1 MCYPLT
7 ESRVTGGEALSLQQW
22 DSAAGRVDMRGY
34 AQRTDTEGAGLPGR
48 ANGRSD
54 AHQSGRV
61 HANGDEKVLSRVL
74 AESRASGILE
84 NQRVYVERPRH
95 DRFCLRVM
103 LMVSVIPH

>member
-1 MCYPLT
+1 
-7 ESRVTGGEALSLQQW
+7 
-22 DSAAGRVDMRGY
+22 MRGY

-74 AESRASGILE
+74 AQSRASGILE
-84 NQRVYVERPRH
+84 NQRVYVERSRH

>member
-1 MCYPLT
+1 MSYPLT
-7 ESRVTGGEALSLQQW
+7 ESRVTCGEALSLQQW

-54 AHQSGRV
+54 AHHSGRV

-95 DRFCLRVM
+95 DR
-103 LMVSVIPH
+103 SVCV